1 MCQTGHP
8 LFIICI
14 LGGGD
19 KWFASL
25 SKEQVSNLGLDP
37 WKKHGKNS
45 VSPLG
50 LSSQPRDAIKVI
62 REAICEEEPQD
73 IQATWYRDIQA
84 SWYKQWVPRHDFGWG
99 QVG

>member
-1 MCQTGHP
+1 M
-8 LFIICI
+8 
-14 LGGGD
+14 
-19 KWFASL
+19 
-25 SKEQVSNLGLDP
+25 
-37 WKKHGKNS
+37 
-45 VSPLG
+45 G